1 MMYRTK
7 VMVIYIFGLF
17 MTVIDGTMVNVAL
30 PTLAD
35 EFGVST
41 TDIEWVAVGYLLA
54 LAAMIPAA
62 GWLGDRFGTKRMFV
76 AALAVFVVTSML
88 CGLSQ
93 TLDQLVVFRVL
104 QGLGGGLLA
113 PIGGAMLYRA
123 FPMEERAKA
132 AIGVLS
138 VTVIAPAI
146 GPMLGGILVDTTS
159 WRWIFFINGPIGALA
174 VALAILWLRES
185 TQDEPGKFDAA
196 GFVLSAASVSIL
208 LYTLSIGPEAGWL
221 SAKTLTFGAIG
232 VACLISLLVIE
243 LRIPEP
249 ILALRLFQDDLF
261 RKINI
266 SASHWPTAL
275 GLMFSTRRTLRSRG
289 SPLGPRRASFPPD
302 CRAV

>member
-1 MMYRTK
+1 MYRTK

-35 EFGVST
+35 EFGVPT
-41 TDIEWVAVGYLLA
+41 TEIEWVAVGYLLA

-76 AALAVFVVTSML
+76 TALAVFVATSML

-93 TLDQLVVFRVL
+93 TLNQLVAFRVL

-138 VTVIAPAI
+138 
-146 GPMLGGILVDTTS
+146 
-159 WRWIFFINGPIGALA
+159 
-174 VALAILWLRES
+174 
-185 TQDEPGKFDAA
+185 
-196 GFVLSAASVSIL
+196 LS
-208 LYTLSIGPEAGWL
+208 
-221 SAKTLTFGAIG
+221 
-232 VACLISLLVIE
+232 LIHI
-243 LRIPEP
+243 
-249 ILALRLFQDDLF
+249 
-261 RKINI
+261 
-266 SASHWPTAL
+266 
-275 GLMFSTRRTLRSRG
+275 
-289 SPLGPRRASFPPD
+289 
-302 CRAV
+302 